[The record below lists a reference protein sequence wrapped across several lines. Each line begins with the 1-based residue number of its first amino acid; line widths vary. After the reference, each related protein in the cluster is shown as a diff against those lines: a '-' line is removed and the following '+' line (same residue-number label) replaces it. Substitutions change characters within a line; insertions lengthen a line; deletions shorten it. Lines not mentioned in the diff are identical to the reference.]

1 MVEVRCAVCGSTM
14 KLGDGSIPT
23 TELKDGIHYLVPE
36 TIRNENIGETT
47 MNEKAKERMAAL
59 KEVGIDV
66 SKLQALMSKD
76 SSLKDIFTDDND
88 PILEEIG
95 ERGFLRNPELF
106 RRWIT
111 AQTFRLIKWSPSWTE
126 AANRWYDIRYVYRMT
141 KKELATDITIKYK
154 SPSDR
159 RLEFF
164 RLENFK
170 DIFVDLMKFNYHP
183 TYEQKEFYRNQIK
196 SVDTLEELLD
206 VISRV
211 RWAFPR
217 RTNRHLPAS
226 WLNCFKGAGAY
237 YTLQNIIRTHGL
249 VIPSCKDMQSSL
261 EKVEEIFQKICSYP
275 PRQRRWDILMS
286 LLISSV
292 KETHFE
298 LKY

>member
-1 MVEVRCAVCGSTM
+1 MDEIRCPNCGTSFLSGEDANT
-14 KLGDGSIPT
+14 PT
-23 TELKDGIHYLVPE
+23 YRMNGIHYLVPE
-36 TIRNENIGETT
+36 TIRNENIGDNR
-47 MNEKAKERMAAL
+47 MSERLEAL
-59 KEVGIDV
+59 KKAGINVDV
-66 SKLQALMSKD
+66 
-76 SSLKDIFTDDND
+76 LKDLMNGNSNFNDIFVDKDD
-88 PILEEIG
+88 PVIKELEG
-95 ERGFLRNPELF
+95 NGFIRNKELF

-126 AANRWYDIRYVYRMT
+126 AVNRWYDIRYVFKMT
-141 KKELATDITIKYK
+141 KTELATDIIIKRK

-170 DIFVDLMKFNYHP
+170 DIFVDLMKFNYFP
-183 TYEQKEFYRNQIK
+183 TYEQKKFYTEQIK

-206 VISRV
+206 VVHRV

-217 RTNRHLPAS
+217 RINRHLPTS

-249 VIPSCKDMQSSL
+249 VIPSCKDMNSSL
-261 EKVEEIFQKICSYP
+261 EKVEEIYQVICSYP

-292 KETHFE
+292 RETRFE

>member
-1 MVEVRCAVCGSTM
+1 MDEIRCPNCGTSFLSGEDANT
-14 KLGDGSIPT
+14 PT
-23 TELKDGIHYLVPE
+23 YRMNGIHYLVPE
-36 TIRNENIGETT
+36 TIRNEKKNIGDNK
-47 MNEKAKERMAAL
+47 MSERLEAL
-59 KEVGIDV
+59 KKAGINVDV
-66 SKLQALMSKD
+66 LKDLMNGNSNF
-76 SSLKDIFTDDND
+76 KDIFVDKDD
-88 PILEEIG
+88 PVIKELEG
-95 ERGFLRNPELF
+95 NGFIRNKELF

-126 AANRWYDIRYVYRMT
+126 AVNRWYDIRYVFKMT
-141 KKELATDITIKYK
+141 KTELATDIIIKHK
-154 SPSDR
+154 SASDR

-170 DIFVDLMKFNYHP
+170 DIFVDLMKFNYFP
-183 TYEQKEFYRNQIK
+183 TYEQKKFYTEQIK

-206 VISRV
+206 VVRKI

-249 VIPSCKDMQSSL
+249 VIPSCKDMNSSL
-261 EKVEEIFQKICSYP
+261 EKVEVLFQRICSYP

-292 KETHFE
+292 RETRFE